1 MSEYWKST
9 PKYWCKH
16 CKTYVRDTKLER
28 TNHEATPKH
37 QGNIKRFIR
46 DLHHGHE
53 REEREKEKAK
63 AEVERLNGLVSNHPT
78 SSTVAKSAPWRT
90 AAAAPRTSAQREAT
104 PAVRKQQ
111 LAKLA
116 EMGIAVPEDFRKEMA
131 MAGDWQTVSER
142 PIYESMK
149 EESAEEGKPDF
160 SMSRGVQKRK
170 HEEQEDEE
178 DAEETA
184 VQRGWGIKIRQYPG
198 ATGDKGDEL
207 EALLKDTKPEMPSGA
222 SDPGQGTLDFSQS
235 DQSAQPSFKK
245 AKDEESTV
253 PMIKCEE
260 SVDADRPPESVQI
273 KQEQEQELPG
283 HPVVFKK
290 RKNKAKQV

>member
-9 PKYWCKH
+9 ASSSLPINLDPKYWCKH

-37 QGNIKRFIR
+37 QGNLKRFIR
-46 DLHHGHE
+46 DIHRGHE

-78 SSTVAKSAPWRT
+78 SPTVAKGALWRT
-90 AAAAPRTSAQREAT
+90 AVAAPRAGAQREAT
-104 PAVRKQQ
+104 PAERKQQ

-116 EMGIAVPEDFRKEMA
+116 EMGIAVPEDFRREMA

-149 EESAEEGKPDF
+149 EETAEEAKPDL
-160 SMSRGVQKRK
+160 SLSRGFQKRK

-178 DAEETA
+178 EAEETA
-184 VQRGWGIKIRQYPG
+184 AQREWGVRTRQYPG
-198 ATGDKGDEL
+198 ATVDKGDDL
-207 EALLKDTKPEMPSGA
+207 EALLKSTKPRTPS
-222 SDPGQGTLDFSQS
+222 
-235 DQSAQPSFKK
+235 
-245 AKDEESTV
+245 
-253 PMIKCEE
+253 
-260 SVDADRPPESVQI
+260 
-273 KQEQEQELPG
+273 
-283 HPVVFKK
+283 
-290 RKNKAKQV
+290 